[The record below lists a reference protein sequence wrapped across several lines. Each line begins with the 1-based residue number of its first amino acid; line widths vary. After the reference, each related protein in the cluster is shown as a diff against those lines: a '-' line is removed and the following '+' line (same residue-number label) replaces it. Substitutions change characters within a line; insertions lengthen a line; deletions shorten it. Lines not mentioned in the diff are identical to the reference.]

1 MPWSYIFRISFMKFH
16 SLVNRLW
23 LRTVKSLKFRQS
35 KGNNSSISDDTLMK
49 HHVHNYTMVIYI
61 HFTFHEFPSN
71 AFLDKTEDGKI
82 IEI

>member
-1 MPWSYIFRISFMKFH
+1 
-16 SLVNRLW
+16 
-23 LRTVKSLKFRQS
+23 
-35 KGNNSSISDDTLMK
+35 MK